1 MGLSS
6 GFAGDSVFFSAAGF
20 STGFA
25 DSLFSLTALV
35 EGALSRERTSLSDMV
50 GAEGSGFFFG
60 EEL

>member
-6 GFAGDSVFFSAAGF
+6 GFA
-20 STGFA
+20 GFA